1 MFGFVLYSSRLR
13 EYKPVYFAECFI
25 CLNECVCQS
34 QLAATAVCMGGEGVN
49 ERERVLIVCKTMSD
63 DGN

>member
-49 ERERVLIVCKTMSD
+49 ERESPYCV
-63 DGN
+63 